1 MSGDP
6 AERLRGTPVLVTG
19 AAGWLGRRLCER
31 LAAAGALVRALVL
44 PGQEPALRSLA
55 GQVSVVA
62 GDLRSPE
69 DCRRFCAGGAGA
81 LLIHA
86 AGVIHPRRVREFYEV
101 NLGGGRNLLG
111 AAGAQRLRRAVV
123 VSSNSPC
130 GCNPHPGHLF
140 DEESPYHPFRNYGRS
155 KMLMELAARDFH
167 DRGLIETALIRAPWF
182 YGPGQPLRQSL
193 FFTMVREGKA
203 PVVGDG
209 LTLRSMAY
217 IDNLADGI
225 FLAALAAQAAGRVYW
240 IADERPYTWNE
251 ILETIA
257 LVLSED
263 FRMEASRRRLRLPY
277 FVGTLADWAD
287 ALIQGCGLYHSKVH
301 VLAEAN
307 KDIACSVRRAQS
319 ELGYAPQVALRE
331 GMRRSVAWCLEQGI
345 PV

>member
-6 AERLRGTPVLVTG
+6 AARLRGSNVLVTG

-31 LAAAGALVRALVL
+31 LAAAGAAVRALVL
-44 PGQEPALRSLA
+44 PGQEPALNSL
-55 GQVSVVA
+55 GKDVA
-62 GDLRSPE
+62 VASGDLRSPE
-69 DCRRFCAGGAGA
+69 DCRRFCAGSAGA
-81 LLIHA
+81 LLFHA
-86 AGVIHPRRVREFYEV
+86 AGVIHPRRVSEFYAV
-101 NLGGGRNLLG
+101 NLEGAKNLL
-111 AAGAQRLRRAVV
+111 AAAAAQGLRRAVV

-140 DEESPYHPFRNYGRS
+140 DEDSPYHPFRNYGRS
-155 KMLMELAARDFH
+155 KMLMELAAREFH
-167 DRGLIETALIRAPWF
+167 DRGLIETTLIRAPWF
-182 YGPGQPLRQSL
+182 YGPGQPPRQSL
-193 FFTMVREGKA
+193 FFTMVKEGKA
-203 PVVGDG
+203 PVLGDG

-225 FLAALAAQAAGRVYW
+225 FLAASTAKAAGRVYW

-251 ILETIA
+251 VLDTIA
-257 LVLSED
+257 LVLKED
-263 FRMEASRRRLRLPY
+263 FGMEVSGRRLRLPD
-277 FVGTLADWAD
+277 FVGTAADWAD

-307 KDIACSVRRAQS
+307 KDIACSVRRARS